1 MQKNQKKMSHSYE
14 NGVTDR
20 QDGHTD
26 SADVRTY
33 GTSGRITGQKRK
45 KLSYSI
51 VNAWDVKG

>member
-1 MQKNQKKMSHSYE
+1 MSHSYE
-14 NGVTDR
+14 NGVTNR

-33 GTSGRITGQKRK
+33 GPSGRITGQKRK
-45 KLSYSI
+45 KLSCSI